1 MMLGLGKKKKKN
13 DGGKVGE
20 AAENL
25 GRTLGKAAGKV
36 DKLNRKRAAA
46 IAELNDIIARAQKK
60 LSELEVALP
69 ALGAAKEKKA
79 GKKSKKR

>member
-1 MMLGLGKKKKKN
+1 MLGIGRKKKK
-13 DGGKVGE
+13 DTGGKVGD

-46 IAELNDIIARAQKK
+46 IAELNDIIARAQKA

-69 ALGAAKEKKA
+69 TLGAAKEKKA
-79 GKKSKKR
+79 GKKLKKR

>member
-1 MMLGLGKKKKKN
+1 MLGIGKKKKKL
-13 DGGKVGE
+13 DGGKVGD

-46 IAELNDIIARAQKK
+46 VAELNDIIARAQKA
-60 LSELEVALP
+60 LAELEASLP
-69 ALGAAKEKKA
+69 SLG
-79 GKKSKKR
+79 GTKSKKTGRKKR